1 MPQGYDVYCR
11 IWRMENNPVAD
22 DVVGGAIVTGSVAY
36 ETVRMRF
43 EPQRANLLLLEQGL
57 ETTRLIS
64 IMLWPASLVIYER
77 DELEVTRPAYHPN
90 FGQRFRITTVNRMS
104 IHPADPRGFIHIF
117 CERMDR
123 TRTVQ

>member
-1 MPQGYDVYCR
+1 
-11 IWRMENNPVAD
+11 MENNPVAD